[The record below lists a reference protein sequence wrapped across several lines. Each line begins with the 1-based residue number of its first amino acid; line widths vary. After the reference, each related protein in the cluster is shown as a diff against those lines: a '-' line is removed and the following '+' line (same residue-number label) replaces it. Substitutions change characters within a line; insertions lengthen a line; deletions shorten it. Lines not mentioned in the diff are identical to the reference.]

1 MGFDRRQIASRLG
14 AAARDRCA
22 AQAAAGREV
31 EGWAFRVRN
40 EVPEMWVGLY
50 AIRQQIEEGF
60 EVTGAV
66 DDEVRGVA
74 ARNSRLTSLAANLP
88 PAN

>member
-1 MGFDRRQIASRLG
+1 M
-14 AAARDRCA
+14 
-22 AQAAAGREV
+22 
-31 EGWAFRVRN
+31 RVRN
-40 EVPEMWVGLY
+40 EVPELRVGLY

-74 ARNSRLTSLAANLP
+74 ARNSQLASLACQAATGQISLTPNSLP
-88 PAN
+88 IPAGTRSRLLPYQ